1 MSAQLSRLLRMG
13 GIAVTNNA
21 VPQVASATQIIV
33 PDGTDEI
40 EVTGT
45 TTITSILEQGALSP
59 GRVLVIK
66 AANGANFS
74 ITNGGWSARGTAGS
88 PILSGASLTLADGD
102 NVTLKQTSTGSWLQ
116 IATVNIA

>member
-1 MSAQLSRLLRMG
+1 MG

-21 VPQVASATQIIV
+21 TPQVASATQIIV
-33 PDGTDEI
+33 PDGTDEL
-40 EVTGT
+40 EVTGS

-66 AANGANFS
+66 AADGANFQ
-74 ITNGGWSARGTAGS
+74 ITNGTWANRATPGT
-88 PILSGASLTLADGD
+88 PILSGASLTLASGD